1 MAIRLEKP
9 HSGLLDSY
17 VAALRTGWSP
27 SNTQDL
33 SGKHLAAIAANPA
46 AFLADYE
53 WQPGRTVELPSGRV
67 VRRLPG
73 QVYWISD
80 GEFCGFLGLRYQPG
94 TLALPPH
101 VSGHVGYGVV
111 PWKRRQGI
119 ARAAVLAALPLARA
133 AGLDKVSITTSET
146 NIASQAVIR
155 SVGGIRA
162 PEVDGADDHGAY
174 IGFWVE
180 ADLSAARPRL

>member
-9 HSGLLDSY
+9 HPGLLDGY

-33 SGKHLAAIAANPA
+33 SGKHLAAIAADPA
-46 AFLADYE
+46 AFLADYD
-53 WQPGRTVELPSGRV
+53 WQPDRSVTLPSGRV
-67 VRRLPG
+67 VPRLPG

-80 GEFCGFLGLRYQPG
+80 GAFCGFLGLRYQPG

-101 VSGHVGYGVV
+101 VAGHIGYGVV

-119 ARAAVLAALPLARA
+119 ARSAVLAALPLAHA
-133 AGLDKVSITTSET
+133 AGLEKVSITTSAT
-146 NIASQAVIR
+146 NLASQGVIS
-155 SVGGIRA
+155 SVGGVRA
-162 PEVDGADDHGAY
+162 PEVDGADEHGAY
-174 IGFWVE
+174 IGFWVPTV
-180 ADLSAARPRL
+180 SAARPLP